1 MSCLVKDMM
10 ARNVYVAHESNHVS
24 EVLKLMA
31 DYSIGGVPVINDKKE
46 VVGFISDGDIMKFIS
61 RQDPRI
67 IDMTSF
73 VSVWYD
79 LETFDDKLFDLLQI
93 NVMELATHRVISV
106 DPEDVI
112 EDAAR
117 VLARKKV
124 KKVPVVKDGILVGV
138 LSRKMIVKHIVNEF
152 LCEDRRKN
160 EL

>member
-1 MSCLVKDMM
+1 MSNLVKDMM
-10 ARNVYVAHESNHVS
+10 ARDVYVAHESNNVS

-31 DYSIGGVPVINDKKE
+31 DYSIGGVPVINDDKE

-79 LETFDDKLFDLLQI
+79 IETFDDKLFDLLQI
-93 NVMELATHRVISV
+93 NVMELAARRVV
-106 DPEDVI
+106 TAEPDEVI

-117 VLARKKV
+117 VLARKKL
-124 KKVPVVKDGILVGV
+124 KKLPVVKDGVIVGV
-138 LSRKMIVKHIVNEF
+138 LSRKMIVKYIVNEF
-152 LCEDRRKN
+152 LTERS
-160 EL
+160 EEV